1 MMAMSFLIYVC
12 MQRHA
17 WVTTLVM
24 VHKGLKRISLPGGND
39 VEGCP
44 VEGTCVVGG
53 SVGSGGFV
61 LVLVGDNCTVALV
74 TVVCEELGEIVDTL
88 NETDNEEVTD
98 ILSETELLGER
109 DDGSTATVV
118 DERSWV
124 RVDELT
130 KTLLIKLLV
139 ELGDVSTPE
148 RSWVMV
154 NEKVLVDVGE
164 FDSEDVVL
172 IDVLIEYEVV

>member
-1 MMAMSFLIYVC
+1 M
-12 MQRHA
+12 
-17 WVTTLVM
+17 
-24 VHKGLKRISLPGGND
+24 
-39 VEGCP
+39 
-44 VEGTCVVGG
+44 
-53 SVGSGGFV
+53 
-61 LVLVGDNCTVALV
+61 GDNCTVALV

-130 KTLLIKLLV
+130 KTLLIKLLD

-154 NEKVLVDVGE
+154 NEKVLVDVAE